1 MRPVWVTIRSITRSR
16 PAPAT
21 AIREA
26 TYGGPVPRL
35 LTIMGSGETAPTM
48 VKAHREV
55 FTRLGLEAPDA
66 VVLDTPYGFQTNA
79 DIVSDKAVAYFR
91 ESVGRRVSVA
101 GLRRTDTAERVEL
114 ERALAHVAAADW
126 LFTGPGSPSFALRQW
141 RGTPVPDV
149 LARKLTE
156 HGVLVFSSAAALT
169 LGIVTVPVYEIYKVG
184 ADPYWLEGL
193 DLLSRFGLPVAVIPH
208 FDNTEG
214 GNHDT
219 RFCYL
224 GLERLERLEPELPPD
239 AFVLGVDEHTALVID
254 LDADTATILGRGG
267 VTLRRGDRHRVLAAA
282 GQTVPLDV
290 LRAGPSDVPAPG
302 TASAPPSGL
311 SGPPDADTQEMAS
324 LAEVARRS
332 AAAFDAAMGAGDADR
347 ALGAVLELDGAIAA
361 WSADTFQSDEMD
373 RARATLRAMIVR
385 LAEAA
390 RDGLRD
396 PHQVLGP
403 LVEATLA
410 LRARVRA
417 EGRYDL
423 SDLVRDELAG
433 AGVEVRD
440 TSQGVTWEL
449 RVGS

>member
-1 MRPVWVTIRSITRSR
+1 M
-16 PAPAT
+16 A
-21 AIREA
+21 
-26 TYGGPVPRL
+26 RL

-55 FTRLGLEAPDA
+55 FTRLGVEAPNA

-91 ESVGRRVSVA
+91 ESVGRPVSVA

-114 ERALAHVAAADW
+114 ERALALVTAADW

-156 HGVLVFSSAAALT
+156 QGALVFSSAAALT
-169 LGIVTVPVYEIYKVG
+169 LGILTVPVYEVYKVG
-184 ADPYWLEGL
+184 ADPYWLDGL

-224 GLERLERLEPELPPD
+224 GLERLERMEQELPSD

-254 LDADTATILGRGG
+254 LEADAATIVGRGG
-267 VTLRRGDRHRVLAAA
+267 VTLRRGDRHRVLAA

-290 LRAGPSDVPAPG
+290 LRAGADDVTVTAAAVTPSPPAPRE
-302 TASAPPSGL
+302 
-311 SGPPDADTQEMAS
+311 DDTQETAS
-324 LAEVARRS
+324 VAEVARR
-332 AAAFDAAMGAGDADR
+332 AATAFDEAVGAGDADR
-347 ALGAVLELDGAIAA
+347 ALAAVLELDDAIAA

-390 RDGLRD
+390 RRRATRSPTGGRPARRGDAGLADEGQGRR
-396 PHQVLGP
+396 PLRPVGP
-403 LVEATLA
+403 G
-410 LRARVRA
+410 ARRTGGGRGGGPRHRPGRRVGAQSGFVRA
-417 EGRYDL
+417 PVSAPCTRRAY
-423 SDLVRDELAG
+423 LASTPD
-433 AGVEVRD
+433 V
-440 TSQGVTWEL
+440 
-449 RVGS
+449 